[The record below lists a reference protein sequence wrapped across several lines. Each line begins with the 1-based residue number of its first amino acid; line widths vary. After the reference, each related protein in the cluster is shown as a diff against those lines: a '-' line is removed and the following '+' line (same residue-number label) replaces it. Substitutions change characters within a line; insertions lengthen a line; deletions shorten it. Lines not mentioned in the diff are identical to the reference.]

1 MLGKSENILRE
12 GHQIKL
18 LQSGYEYFAA
28 LYDGIASAKQS
39 IHLQFYIYDDDETG
53 YCVTDLLCKAAERGV
68 AVEVA
73 VDAFGSED
81 LSTESIIKLRQAGI
95 QFKKFSPLFTTK
107 GFHIGL
113 RLHHKIA
120 LFDGQTALIG
130 GINIANK
137 YRGDAANI
145 PWLDFAV
152 EIKGPCVQDIEA
164 VCKGIW
170 QKNNVRK
177 PKQIKFA
184 NGGMQARI
192 LQNDWLRRKIEISTA
207 YRQAIRKADKEIV
220 LVASYFLPGIR
231 IRRLLKNARKR
242 GVGITVLLGGVSD
255 VQSVKRASN
264 YLYGWLIRNGIKIY
278 EWKPSVLHGK
288 IAMVDGKW
296 VTIGSYNINFLSD
309 YGSIELNAEIADK
322 EFATAVHRKIEN
334 IIAEGCEEITVEKY
348 KQTSFLGLVLDWLS
362 YQLIRTSFKIM
373 FLLMKRE

>member
-1 MLGKSENILRE
+1 MLGKSGNILKE

-18 LQSGYEYFAA
+18 LQSGDEYFTA
-28 LYDGIASAKQS
+28 LHEYIGSAKQS
-39 IHLQFYIYDDDETG
+39 IHLQVYIYDDDETG
-53 YCVTDLLCKAAERGV
+53 HCVTDLLCKAAKRGV
-68 AVEVA
+68 AVEVM
-73 VDAFGSED
+73 VDAFGSGD
-81 LSTESIIKLRQAGI
+81 LSAETITKLTQAGI
-95 QFKKFSPLFTTK
+95 RFKKFSPLFTTK
-107 GFHIGL
+107 GFHVGL

-152 EIKGPCVQDIEA
+152 EIKGPCTQDIEE
-164 VCKGIW
+164 VCKVIW

-177 PKQIKFA
+177 PKPIQSE

-242 GVGITVLLGGVSD
+242 GVCITVLLGGVSD

-288 IAMVDGKW
+288 IALVDGKW

-309 YGSIELNAEIADK
+309 YGSLELNAEIEDE
-322 EFATAVHRKIEN
+322 EFASAVHRRIEN
-334 IIAEGCEEITVEKY
+334 VIAEGCEEITVEKY
-348 KQTSFLGLVLDWLS
+348 KQTSLCGIFLDWLS

-373 FLLMKRE
+373 YLLMKRE

>member
-1 MLGKSENILRE
+1 MGKSGNILRE

-18 LQSGYEYFAA
+18 LQSGDEYFTA
-28 LYDGIASAKQS
+28 LYEHIGSAKQS
-39 IHLQFYIYDDDETG
+39 IHLQVYIFDDDETG
-53 YCVTDLLCKAAERGV
+53 NCVTDLLCKAAKRGV
-68 AVEVA
+68 AVEVV
-73 VDAFGSED
+73 VDAFGSGD
-81 LSTESIIKLRQAGI
+81 LSAETITKLKQAGI
-95 QFKKFSPLFTTK
+95 RFKKFSPLFTTK
-107 GFHIGL
+107 GFHVGL

-137 YRGDAANI
+137 YRGDAATI

-152 EIKGPCVQDIEA
+152 EIKGPCVQDIEE
-164 VCKGIW
+164 VCKVIW
-170 QKNNVRK
+170 QKNNAPK
-177 PKQIKFA
+177 PKQTEFE
-184 NGGMQARI
+184 NSGMQARI

-207 YRQAIRKADKEIV
+207 YRQAIRKSDKEIV

-242 GVGITVLLGGVSD
+242 GVAITVLLGGVSD

-264 YLYGWLIRNGIKIY
+264 YLYRWLIRNGINIY

-288 IAMVDGKW
+288 IALVDGKW

-309 YGSIELNAEIADK
+309 YGSLELNAEIADK
-322 EFATAVHRKIEN
+322 EFASAVHKRIIN
-334 IIAEGCEEITVEKY
+334 VIAEGCEEITDEKY
-348 KQTSFLGLVLDWLS
+348 KQTSLCGMFLDWLS